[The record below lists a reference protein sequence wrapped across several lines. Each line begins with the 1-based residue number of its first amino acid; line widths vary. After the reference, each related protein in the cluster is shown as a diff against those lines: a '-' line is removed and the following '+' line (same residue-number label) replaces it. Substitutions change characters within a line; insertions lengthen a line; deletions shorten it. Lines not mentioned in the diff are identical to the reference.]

1 MYSTSVYTY
10 TPRYQVVL
18 YSGQSNRRYQIV
30 YAKNITL
37 NKGVDNR
44 IQFQF
49 LNQEQK
55 SVDITGKE
63 ITFRFINADG
73 SEVQIQKTVQSFL
86 PLTGLANLTITQ
98 SDLLNIDAQYG
109 SYSIE
114 IIDGNLSLPAF
125 VNSEAGARGVCQI
138 VDSILPKHIPST
150 EVTIPSHGNVSNT
163 GTTYYS
169 SVLGLN
175 GANLITLQTEI
186 SNYSGNINF
195 LGSTEPD
202 TNWYNL
208 FTYSNLSA
216 NSSVLGTSITGY
228 HPYIKLEFVSTGGD
242 VTKILAR

>member
-1 MYSTSVYTY
+1 MYSTSVYNY
-10 TPRYQVVL
+10 IPRYQVVL

-55 SVDITGKE
+55 SVDITGKQ
-63 ITFRFINADG
+63 ITFRFIDSSGA
-73 SEVQIQKTVQSFL
+73 EIQLQKTVESFL

-98 SDLLNIDAQYG
+98 SDLFDINAQLG
-109 SYSIE
+109 SYSLE
-114 IIDGNLSLPAF
+114 ITDGNLNLPAF

-138 VDSILPKHIPST
+138 VDSVLPKHLPSVT
-150 EVTIPSHGNVSNT
+150 ITIPSHGEVSNT

-169 SVLGLN
+169 SVLSLY
-175 GANLITLQTEI
+175 GAKYLTLQTNLA
-186 SNYSGNINF
+186 NYSGNINV

-202 TNWYNL
+202 SDWYTIESLN
-208 FTYSNLSA
+208 FSTSNLTI
-216 NSSVLGTSITGY
+216 GTTIEGF
-228 HPYIKLEFVSTGGD
+228 HPYIKLEFVSTGGNVD
-242 VTKILAR
+242 SILAR